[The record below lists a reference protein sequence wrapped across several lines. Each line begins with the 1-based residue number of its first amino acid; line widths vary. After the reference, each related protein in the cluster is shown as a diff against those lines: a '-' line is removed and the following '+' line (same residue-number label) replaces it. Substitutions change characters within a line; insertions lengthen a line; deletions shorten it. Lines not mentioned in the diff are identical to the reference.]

1 MKKFPADRQKKTGRI
16 LLVYLVYLLIVTF
29 LLTGVSFSQ
38 YATTTTSNEESARVA
53 VFDVSQSGSFSTL
66 FQLQVMPG
74 FRETYEIVLTNGSE
88 VTVDYTLSAEQL
100 ADNIPLQIRFL
111 DESGLTVSDT
121 FSAGSSESRTYTL
134 EVVWDASKN
143 NAAYSYE
150 VDAIRVVVTAVQA
163 G

>member
-1 MKKFPADRQKKTGRI
+1 MKIFPTDHQKKPRRI
-16 LLVYLVYLLIVTF
+16 LPIYLVYLLIVTF
-29 LLTGVSFSQ
+29 LLSGVSFSQ
-38 YATTTTSNEESARVA
+38 YATTTSGEESARVA
-53 VFDVSQSGSFSTL
+53 AFDVSQTGSFSAL

-74 FRETYEIVLTNGSE
+74 FRETYEIVLTNKSE

-111 DESGLTVSDT
+111 DESGLTVSDS

-150 VDAIRVVVTAVQA
+150 VDAIRVVLTATQV